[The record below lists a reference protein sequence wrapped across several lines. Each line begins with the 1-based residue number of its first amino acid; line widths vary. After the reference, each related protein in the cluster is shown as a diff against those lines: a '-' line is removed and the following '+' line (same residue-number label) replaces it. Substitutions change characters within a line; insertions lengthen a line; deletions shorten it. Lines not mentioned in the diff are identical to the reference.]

1 MKKFILF
8 ILACVSV
15 FSLCAAPKRGV
26 VEYFSP
32 ELITLTNNKVTISI
46 APAALGRVV
55 SFKINETGAEMLN
68 PTKLTR
74 LWMSPLHEIRGD
86 NFQGIR
92 ELLWSGKINGS
103 IPMQVV
109 KKSDDSI
116 TVYSKSYGASSF
128 EVTRT
133 VTMLPEGF
141 GFVWQTKLTNKSP
154 KAEKCDLWYNFQGVE
169 PALPRIPVAGG
180 THKVRGKGAE
190 TYPRDFMFVKGIGQ
204 YYLPPGA
211 DYAAFV
217 EAKQNAVWAVL
228 LPETEMKPDGLFYSW
243 GNNSPNS
250 IRTVEPLL
258 KTRTLKP
265 GATAESQMTMLIFP
279 GLTDFVGMLKM
290 TGFEVKVQEKSGF
303 CKFMNS
309 IKSFFGADTCDK
321 IYTLRLVNAVNAPAE
336 TLEVELSGKKSAKKF
351 SFSLDERKAG
361 TMLEFELDID
371 EFPETG
377 KVKLGKDSGKLFF
390 PLENK

>member
-1 MKKFILF
+1 MKKFTLLL
-8 ILACVSV
+8 LAAVSAC
-15 FSLCAAPKRGV
+15 SLYAAPKRGTI
-26 VEYFSP
+26 EYFSP
-32 ELITLTNNKVTISI
+32 ELVSLTNNKISISI

-55 SFKINETGAEMLN
+55 SFKLNETGAEMLN

-109 KKSDDSI
+109 KKSDDSV
-116 TVYSKSYGASSF
+116 TVFSKSYGASCF

-133 VTMLPEGF
+133 VTLLPNGY
-141 GFVWQTKLTNKSP
+141 GFVWQTKLTNHSP
-154 KAEKCDLWYNFQGVE
+154 NAEKCDLWYNFQGVE

-190 TYPRDFMFVKGIGQ
+190 TYPRDFMFVKGNGQ
-204 YYLPPGA
+204 YFLPPGA

-217 EAKQNAVWAVL
+217 EANQNAVWAVL
-228 LPETEMKPDGLFYSW
+228 LPETEMKPDGMFYSW

-265 GATAESQMTMLIFP
+265 GASAESKMTMLIFP

-290 TGFEVKVQEKSGF
+290 TGFEVKVQEKSSF

-309 IKSFFGADTCDK
+309 IKAIFGAESCDK
-321 IYTLRLVNAVNAPAE
+321 SYTLRLVSAVDAPAE
-336 TLEVELSGKKSAKKF
+336 NMSVELTGKKGTKKF
-351 SFSLDERKAG
+351 TFALGERKAG
-361 TMLEFELDID
+361 ALQEFALDID

-377 KVKLGKDSGKLFF
+377 KVTLGNETGKLFF

>member
-1 MKKFILF
+1 MKKLF
-8 ILACVSV
+8 LLVAAVSLV
-15 FSLCAAPKRGV
+15 QLCAAPKRGS

-32 ELITLTNNKVTISI
+32 ELVSLKNDHISISI

-55 SFKINETGAEMLN
+55 SFKLNSTGAEMLN

-109 KKSDDSI
+109 KKSDSAI

-133 VTMLPEGF
+133 VSLLPDGF
-141 GFVWQTKLTNKSP
+141 GFIWDTRLTNLSP
-154 KAEKCDLWYNFQGVE
+154 KSEKCDLWYNFQGVE

-228 LPETEMKPDGLFYSW
+228 LPETEMKPDGMFYSW

-258 KTRTLKP
+258 KTRKLKS
-265 GATAESQMTMLIFP
+265 GETAESKMTMLIFP
-279 GLTDFVGMLKM
+279 GLNDFAGMVGMTAFELKI
-290 TGFEVKVQEKSGF
+290 EEKSGIS
-303 CKFMNS
+303 KFFNS
-309 IKSFFGADTCDK
+309 IGSVFGAEKQDRCYV
-321 IYTLRLVNAVNAPAE
+321 IRMVNAVERPAE
-336 TLEVELSGKKSAKKF
+336 NLEVELTGKNGSKKY
-351 SFSLDERKAG
+351 SFTLPARKAG
-361 TMLEFELDID
+361 SLCEFPVDFNQL
-371 EFPETG
+371 PETG
-377 KVKLGKDSGKLFF
+377 KIKLGNENGKLFF
-390 PLENK
+390 PLEQK

>member
-1 MKKFILF
+1 MKKFNLCILT
-8 ILACVSV
+8 AVSA
-15 FSLCAAPKRGV
+15 FALFAAPKRGV

-32 ELITLTNNKVTISI
+32 ELITLTNNKVSISI

-55 SFKINETGAEMLN
+55 SFKLNETGAEMLN

-74 LWMSPLHEIRGD
+74 LWLSPLHEIRGD

-92 ELLWSGKINGS
+92 ELLWGGKINGS

-116 TVYSKSYGASSF
+116 TVYSKSYGASNF

-133 VTMLPEGF
+133 VTLLPNGF
-141 GFVWQTKLTNKSP
+141 GFVWQTKLTNRSP
-154 KAEKCDLWYNFQGVE
+154 KAEKCNLWYNFQGVE

-190 TYPRDFMFVKGIGQ
+190 TYPRDFMFIKGIGQ

-228 LPETEMKPDGLFYSW
+228 LPETEMKPDGMFYSW
-243 GNNSPNS
+243 GNNSPDS

-258 KTRTLKP
+258 KTRTLKS
-265 GATAESQMTMLIFP
+265 GESAESRMTMLIFP
-279 GLTDFVGMLKM
+279 GLTDFAGMLKM

-303 CKFMNS
+303 CKFMDS
-309 IKSFFGADTCDK
+309 IKGVFGAETSDK
-321 IYTLRLVNAVNAPAE
+321 YYTLRLVNATDAPAE
-336 TLEVELSGKKSAKKF
+336 NLEVELTGKKGAKKF
-351 SFSLDERKAG
+351 SFSLGERKAG
-361 TMLEFELDID
+361 TLLEFELDID
-371 EFPETG
+371 GLPETG
-377 KVKLGKDSGKLFF
+377 KVTVGKESGKLFF